1 MDDENLK
8 CIEDFLMDIEI
19 LDKINTKISKFN
31 AFESLGIV
39 NNEIRHSNVLAWLFN
54 PNDNHGLDD
63 IFLKKFIQ
71 KIVYKNRRAFLNKNG
86 KFDLISTS
94 LMDYH
99 DFIVRREYRN
109 IDLLIYSE
117 KNKFVL
123 VIENKIRSK
132 ESEHQLNK
140 YKKIV
145 EDEFKDYKK
154 VYVFLTP
161 EGDTP
166 SDEENWNIIDYET
179 ILEILETAVNLK
191 YDEIGESVKYFI
203 DQYIT
208 ILRRHIVKDS
218 ELEKVCVDIYLKH
231 KKALDL
237 IFEYKPDI
245 YQDITNYIKKQI
257 IEKHRNGEEIYLD
270 DCTRTYIRFSTKNFD
285 ERLPRDGTWTK
296 TGRILLY
303 EIQQKGNKL
312 SIKLIIG
319 PTENV
324 ELRKR
329 IFEISEDN
337 STIFNKSKQKF
348 TSQYTTIY
356 SKDLMRKNYVERYE
370 GNYEKITTIVKKE
383 LDNFFKGDFIKLNEV
398 LNNL

>member
-8 CIEDFLMDIEI
+8 CIEEFLMDIEI

-71 KIVYKNRRAFLNKNG
+71 KIVYKNRQAFLNKNG

-140 YKKIV
+140 YRKIV

-161 EGDTP
+161 EGEIP
-166 SDEENWNIIDYET
+166 SDEENWNIIDYRT

-245 YQDITNYIKKQI
+245 YQDISKYIKDKI
-257 IEKHRNGEEIYLD
+257 IEKQKNEEEIYLD

-319 PTENV
+319 PTENI
-324 ELRKR
+324 EIRKR
-329 IFEISEDN
+329 IFKIYEDN
-337 STIFNKSKQKF
+337 KTIFRRDKQKL
-348 TSQYTTIY
+348 TEQYTTIY
-356 SKDLMRKNYVERYE
+356 SKDLMKKNYVERYE
-370 GNYEKITTIVKKE
+370 GDYEKIITVVKKE

-398 LNNL
+398 LKSL